1 MDQQPQTKPKRKK
14 RRLGFHGT
22 VGLIVL
28 LFLVYLI
35 QQAIIRCFLENIE
48 DQRFSTCEKEGA
60 PIKLAFVFPE
70 QYKEQFLAGAELA
83 VDLANAEA
91 ETNPQYRKITW
102 EYFPEPAPPKSAM
115 DVAIKISKNPSF
127 FGAAGYFHS
136 QNAMEAST
144 VFEQNCV
151 ITMISSANSGRVMA
165 HDFEYVFSS
174 SHSTEK
180 TGNHVL
186 PSLSRILSSDR
197 LADNQRPIRLA
208 IILQPSIYSEDVA
221 ISLYSDISHN
231 NDIFNFLNICKQ
243 YPTSTLK
250 QLLQDE
256 KISHRQF
263 STITDHLNKNAEE
276 TGTTIP
282 RSAAEIAA
290 QVQDSIIQVDAVLDI
305 TYTTE
310 HAPPFAVANQL
321 AATKPDVIFFAT
333 ATTTLPLIAQLRKL
347 NENIPILAAAAFDNP
362 KELEPYS
369 DYLNNF
375 YVISSYDDD
384 IQGKALKEVAEQ
396 AAKIDP
402 SKYGNFEPDHIK
414 TEAYQAV
421 ELLIQACRINP
432 EYYPWAI
439 VPTLRYAHPKGWS
452 VLNQTLTVSPNQNF
466 DNNLPMFL
474 KVYKNGQLVDVP
486 EKQEK

>member
-1 MDQQPQTKPKRKK
+1 MDQQPETKSKRKK
-14 RRLGFHGT
+14 RRLGFHGI
-22 VGLIVL
+22 VALIVL
-28 LFLVYLI
+28 SFLVYLI
-35 QQAIIRCFLENIE
+35 QQTVTRCFLENIE
-48 DQRFSTCEKEGA
+48 DRRFATCHKEGA

-91 ETNPQYRKITW
+91 GTNPQYRKITW
-102 EYFPEPAPPKSAM
+102 EYFPEPAPPQSAM
-115 DVAIKISKNPSF
+115 DAAIKISKNPSF
-127 FGAAGYFHS
+127 FGAAGYYYS
-136 QNAMEAST
+136 LNAMEAST
-144 VFEQNCV
+144 VFQQNCV
-151 ITMISSANSGRVMA
+151 ITMISSSNSSRVMA
-165 HDFEYVFSS
+165 LDFEYVFSS

-180 TGNHVL
+180 TGKHVL
-186 PSLSRILSSDR
+186 PSLSRILSPER
-197 LADNQRPIRLA
+197 FADNQRPIRLA
-208 IILQPSIYSEDVA
+208 IIQEPSIYSEDVA
-221 ISLYSDISHN
+221 ISLHSAISKN

-263 STITDHLNKNAEE
+263 ATVTDHLNKTAEK

-290 QVQDSIIQVDAVLDI
+290 QVQDSIIRVDAVLEI

-310 HAPPFAVANQL
+310 NSPPFEVATEL
-321 AATKPDVIFFAT
+321 ASTKPDVIFFAT
-333 ATTTLPLIAQLRKL
+333 GISTLPLIAQLRKL
-347 NENIPILAAAAFDNP
+347 NENVPILAAAAFDNP
-362 KELEPYS
+362 KELKLYS
-369 DYLNNF
+369 DYLTNF

-384 IQGKALKEVAEQ
+384 IQGKALQEVAEQ
-396 AAKIDP
+396 AAKINP
-402 SKYGNFEPDHIK
+402 AKYGNFEPDHIK

-421 ELLIQACRINP
+421 ELLIQACRIYP
-432 EYYPWAI
+432 EYYPQAI
-439 VPTLRYAHPKGWS
+439 ASTLRYALPEGWS

-474 KVYKNGQLVDVP
+474 KKYENGQLVNVP
-486 EKQEK
+486 AKKEK

>member
-28 LFLVYLI
+28 SLLVYLI
-35 QQAIIRCFLENIE
+35 QQTLIRRSQENIE
-48 DQRFSTCEKEGA
+48 DRRNAACEKEGA

-70 QYKEQFLAGAELA
+70 DYKEQFLAGAELA

-91 ETNPQYRKITW
+91 EKNPKYRKITW
-102 EYFPEPAPPKSAM
+102 EYFPEPAPPQSVM
-115 DVAIKISKNPSF
+115 DVATKISKNPSF
-127 FGAAGYFHS
+127 FGAVGYYHS

-144 VFEQNCV
+144 VFEQNSV
-151 ITMISSANSGRVMA
+151 ITMISSANSSRVIA
-165 HDFEYVFSS
+165 LDFEHVFSS

-186 PSLSRILSSDR
+186 PSLSRILSPDHF
-197 LADNQRPIRLA
+197 ADNQRPIRLA
-208 IILQPSIYSEDVA
+208 IIQQPSIYSEDVA
-221 ISLYSDISHN
+221 ISLYSDISRN
-231 NDIFNFLNICKQ
+231 NDVFNFLNICKK
-243 YPTSTLK
+243 YPTLTLK
-250 QLLQDE
+250 QLLEDE

-263 STITDHLNKNAEE
+263 ATITNHLNESAEE
-276 TGTTIP
+276 TGTEIP
-282 RSAAEIAA
+282 LSASEIAA
-290 QVQDSIIQVDAVLDI
+290 QVSDSIIRVDAVLDI

-310 HAPPFAVANQL
+310 NTPPFAVATEL

-333 ATTTLPLIAQLRKL
+333 GTTALPLIVQLRKL
-347 NENIPILAAAAFDNP
+347 NENVPILAAAAFDNP
-362 KELEPYS
+362 GELEPYS
-369 DYLNNF
+369 DYLTNF

-384 IQGKALKEVAEQ
+384 IQGKALKDVAEQ
-396 AAKIDP
+396 AEKMNPAKY
-402 SKYGNFEPDHIK
+402 SNFEPDHIK

-421 ELLIQACRINP
+421 ELLIQACRIYP
-432 EYYPWAI
+432 EYYPEAI
-439 VPTLRYAHPKGWS
+439 APTLRYAHPQGWS

-474 KVYKNGQLVDVP
+474 KKYENGQLVHVP
-486 EKQEK
+486 EKLEE